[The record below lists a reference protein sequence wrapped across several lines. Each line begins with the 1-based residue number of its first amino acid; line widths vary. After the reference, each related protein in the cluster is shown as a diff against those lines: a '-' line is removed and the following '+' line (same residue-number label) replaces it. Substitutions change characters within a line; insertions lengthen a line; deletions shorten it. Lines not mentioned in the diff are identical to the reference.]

1 MGSKHNHENEL
12 PATMVTT
19 MQLIVGLGN
28 PGAKYRHTRHNIGF
42 MIADATAERTRL
54 RLSAGRAASSKW
66 MAWLKRQDLAESG
79 QGTYQ
84 GHAFTLIKSLT
95 FMNRSGEAVA
105 HYVRALNLEVQ
116 DILVIFDDISLPVG
130 TVRLRK
136 KGGAGGH
143 NGVQSI
149 IDHLGTADFPRLR
162 FGVGSD
168 FERGEQVDYVLS
180 PFAPDEQEVVEA
192 AITQAT
198 DAVLTL
204 VGEGID
210 IAMNRYNRRG

>member
-1 MGSKHNHENEL
+1 
-12 PATMVTT
+12 MVVT

-28 PGAKYRHTRHNIGF
+28 PGTKYHHTRHNIGF
-42 MIADATAERTRL
+42 RIADATAERTRL
-54 RLSAGRAASSKW
+54 RLSASRPGSKW
-66 MAWLKRQDLAESG
+66 TAWLRRQDLAESG

-84 GHAFTLIKSLT
+84 GHAFTLIKPLT
-95 FMNRSGEAVA
+95 FMNRSGEAVT
-105 HYVRALNLEVQ
+105 HYVQALDLEPQ
-116 DILVIFDDISLPVG
+116 DVLVIFDDISLPVG

-149 IDHLGTADFPRLR
+149 IDHLGTSAFPRLR
-162 FGVGSD
+162 FGVGSA
-168 FERGEQVDYVLS
+168 FERGGQVDYVLS
-180 PFAPDEQEVVEA
+180 PFAPDEQELVDT

-198 DAVLTL
+198 DAVLTTIP
-204 VGEGID
+204 EGID

>member
-1 MGSKHNHENEL
+1 
-12 PATMVTT
+12 

-28 PGAKYRHTRHNIGF
+28 PGATYQHTRHNVGF
-42 MIADATAERTRL
+42 MIADAMAERTRL
-54 RLSAGRAASSKW
+54 RLSASSAAPSKRL
-66 MAWLKRQDLAESG
+66 AWTSWFKRQDLAESG

-84 GHAFTLIKSLT
+84 GHAFTLIKPLT

-105 HYVRALNLEVQ
+105 HYVQALNLDTQ
-116 DILVIFDDISLPVG
+116 NILVIFDDISLPVG

-149 IDHLGTADFPRLR
+149 IDHLGTAEFPRLR
-162 FGVGSD
+162 FGVGNE
-168 FERGEQVDYVLS
+168 FERGQQVDYVLS
-180 PFAPDEQEVVEA
+180 SFAIEEQEAVDT

-198 DAVLTL
+198 DAVLT
-204 VGEGID
+204 VIREGLD
-210 IAMNRYNRRG
+210 MAMNQYNRRG

>member
-1 MGSKHNHENEL
+1 
-12 PATMVTT
+12 MVMR

-28 PGAKYRHTRHNIGF
+28 PGATYQHTRHNVGF
-42 MIADATAERTRL
+42 MIADAMAERTRL
-54 RLSAGRAASSKW
+54 RLSASSAAPSKRL
-66 MAWLKRQDLAESG
+66 AWTSWFKRQDLAESG

-84 GHAFTLIKSLT
+84 GHAFTLIKPLT

-105 HYVRALNLEVQ
+105 HYVQALNLDTQ
-116 DILVIFDDISLPVG
+116 NILVIFDDISLPVG

-149 IDHLGTADFPRLR
+149 IDHLGTAEFPRLR
-162 FGVGSD
+162 FGVGNE
-168 FERGEQVDYVLS
+168 FERGQQVDYVLS
-180 PFAPDEQEVVEA
+180 SFAIEEQEAVDT

-198 DAVLTL
+198 DAVLT
-204 VGEGID
+204 VIREGLD
-210 IAMNRYNRRG
+210 MAMNQYNRRG

>member
-1 MGSKHNHENEL
+1 
-12 PATMVTT
+12 MVVI

-28 PGAKYRHTRHNIGF
+28 PGEKYHHTRHNIGF
-42 MIADATAERTRL
+42 AIADATAKRTRL
-54 RLSAGRAASSKW
+54 KLSPGGSSKRSVW
-66 MAWLKRQDLAESG
+66 RTWLKRQDLAESG

-84 GHAFTLIKSLT
+84 GHAFTLIKPLT
-95 FMNRSGEAVA
+95 FMNRSGEAVVS
-105 HYVRALNLEVQ
+105 YLQVLDLEPHHL
-116 DILVIFDDISLPVG
+116 LVIFDDISLPVG

-143 NGVQSI
+143 NGMQSI

-180 PFAPDEQEVVEA
+180 PFASEEQEVVETA
-192 AITQAT
+192 VTQAT
-198 DAVLTL
+198 DAVLTML
-204 VGEGID
+204 QEGID
-210 IAMNRYNRRG
+210 IAMNRYNRRS

>member
-1 MGSKHNHENEL
+1 
-12 PATMVTT
+12 MVVT

-28 PGAKYRHTRHNIGF
+28 PGVKYLHTRHNIGF
-42 MIADATAERTRL
+42 IIADAISERTRL
-54 RLSAGRAASSKW
+54 RLSSGSPAKPSRW
-66 MAWLKRQDLAESG
+66 TFWLKRQDLAEAG
-79 QGTYQ
+79 QGSYQ
-84 GHAFTLIKSLT
+84 GHAFTLIKPLT

-105 HYVRALNLEVQ
+105 RYVDMLRLEAQ

-143 NGVQSI
+143 NGMQSI
-149 IDHLGTADFPRLR
+149 IDHLDTADFPRLR
-162 FGVGSD
+162 FGVGNH

-180 PFAPDEQEVVEA
+180 PFASDEQEAVEN

-198 DAVLTL
+198 DAVLTMIQ
-204 VGEGID
+204 EGLD

>member
-1 MGSKHNHENEL
+1 
-12 PATMVTT
+12 MVVT

-28 PGAKYRHTRHNIGF
+28 PGPKYLHTRHNVGF
-42 MIADATAERTRL
+42 MIADAAAQRARL
-54 RLSAGRAASSKW
+54 RLSTAPKGSKW
-66 MAWLKRQDLAESG
+66 TAWLKRQELAEAG
-79 QGTYQ
+79 QGSYQ
-84 GHAFTLIKSLT
+84 GRAFTLIKPLT

-105 HYVRALNLEVQ
+105 HYARALNLEAQ

-149 IDHLGTADFPRLR
+149 IDHLGTSEFPRLR
-162 FGVGSD
+162 FGVGND

-180 PFAPDEQEVVEA
+180 PFEPEEQETVEA
-192 AITQAT
+192 AINQAA
-198 DAVLTL
+198 DAVLASIR
-204 VGEGID
+204 EGID
-210 IAMNRYNRRG
+210 IAMNQYNRRG

>member
-1 MGSKHNHENEL
+1 
-12 PATMVTT
+12 MVVT

-28 PGAKYRHTRHNIGF
+28 PGAKYLHTRHNIGF
-42 MIADATAERTRL
+42 VIADATAERTRL
-54 RLSAGRAASSKW
+54 RLTTSRATHAGRSTW
-66 MAWLKRQDLAESG
+66 TAWFKRQDLAESG

-84 GHAFTLIKSLT
+84 GHAFTLMKPLT

-105 HYVRALNLEVQ
+105 HYVRALNLKTQ

-143 NGVQSI
+143 NGVQSV
-149 IDHLGTADFPRLR
+149 IDHLGSTEFPRLR
-162 FGVGSD
+162 FGVGND
-168 FERGEQVDYVLS
+168 FGRGEQVNYVLS
-180 PFAPDEQEVVEA
+180 PFTSDEQATAETAV
-192 AITQAT
+192 TQAT
-198 DAVLTL
+198 EAVLTTIR
-204 VGEGID
+204 EGID